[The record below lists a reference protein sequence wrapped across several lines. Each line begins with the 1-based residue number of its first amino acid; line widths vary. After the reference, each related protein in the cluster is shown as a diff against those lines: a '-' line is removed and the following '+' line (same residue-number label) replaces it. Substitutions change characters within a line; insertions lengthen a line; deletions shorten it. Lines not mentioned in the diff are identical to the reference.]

1 MTSQIQEDP
10 HMEEEETHDMGE
22 EEEAP
27 HMEKEEKE
35 EQMPMKRVTVVVAVD
50 ESQES
55 IKACE
60 WACKNLLAPHTNI
73 RQSYKFILLHVQ
85 PPVCASSGPAYI
97 LSSQVV
103 HLMESA
109 EAKTTQKILKRALDV
124 CKRYNVKAETRVV
137 FGNPKEKICEAAK
150 KWGAHFIVVGSHGH
164 GPFIRAIKGSVS
176 DYCSRN
182 ATCPVI
188 VVNKN
193 ALQ

>member
-1 MTSQIQEDP
+1 MTSQIQEDA
-10 HMEEEETHDMGE
+10 HLEEEEPHYMGE
-22 EEEAP
+22 EEESP
-27 HMEKEEKE
+27 RLGKE
-35 EQMPMKRVTVVVAVD
+35 EQTQTKRVKILVAVD

-55 IKACE
+55 IRACE
-60 WACKNLLAPHTNI
+60 WACKNLLASHTNI
-73 RQSYKFILLHVQ
+73 RQSYKFILLHVR

-97 LSSQVV
+97 LSSQVL

-109 EAKTTQKILKRALDV
+109 EAKTTQKVLKRALDV
-124 CKRYNVKAETRVV
+124 CNRYDVKAETRVV
-137 FGNPKEKICEAAK
+137 NGNPQERICEAAK
-150 KWGAHFIVVGSHGH
+150 KLGAHFIVVGTHGH
-164 GPFIRAIKGSVS
+164 GPFMRAIKGSVS